1 MSHNA
6 NCRRRPQVDTPGE
19 SALKCQPMTPRLL
32 RLAPILFGLLALIV
46 WEAAVRISEI
56 PVYLVPGPI
65 AVIGAF
71 LRDPEGLLMSLAST
85 LLVTFVA
92 LAVAAAVGASM
103 AVLMALSRLA
113 QAAIQPWA
121 VILQVTPIVAIAPL
135 IIVWVGD
142 PFASLVVCATIVAFF
157 PVFANTA
164 EGLAST
170 PPELHDLFRLYGAGR
185 WKAMALLRLPA
196 ALPYFLT
203 GLRISGGLALVGAVV
218 AEFVAGSGG
227 FASGLAY
234 RILEA
239 GYRLEIPRM
248 FAALVLLSLTGI
260 AINAGL
266 GAFGRLVLRL
276 RGGA

>member
-1 MSHNA
+1 VTE
-6 NCRRRPQVDTPGE
+6 RFYRF
-19 SALKCQPMTPRLL
+19 
-32 RLAPILFGLLALIV
+32 APALFGVFALV
-46 WEAAVRISEI
+46 LWEGAVRILDV
-56 PVYLVPGPI
+56 PVYLIPGPL
-65 AVIGAF
+65 AVVAAF
-71 LRDPEGLLMSLAST
+71 FQDPKGLLVSLAST
-85 LLVTFVA
+85 LAVTFAALVA
-92 LAVAAAVGASM
+92 SAVMGAAM
-103 AVLMALSRLA
+103 AIAMSASRLA

-142 PFASLVVCATIVAFF
+142 PFASLVVCAMIVAFF

-164 EGLAST
+164 TGLASA
-170 PPELHDLFRLYGAGR
+170 PPELADLFRLYGGSR
-185 WKAMALLRLPA
+185 WRTLTLLRLPA
-196 ALPYFLT
+196 AVPYFLT

-239 GYRLEIPRM
+239 GYRLQIPRM
-248 FAALVLLSLTGI
+248 FAALVLLSLAGI

-266 GAFGRLVLRL
+266 GLFGRLILTV
-276 RGGA
+276 RGGV

>member
-1 MSHNA
+1 VFGGAGGGVNA
-6 NCRRRPQVDTPGE
+6 RF
-19 SALKCQPMTPRLL
+19 L
-32 RLAPILFGLLALIV
+32 RFAPTLFGLLALV
-46 WEAAVRISEI
+46 AWEVAVRVTGV
-56 PVYLVPGPI
+56 PAYLVPGPVAI
-65 AVIGAF
+65 IRAF
-71 LRDPEGLLMSLAST
+71 AADPVGLLASLAST
-85 LLVTFVA
+85 LVVTFTALVVASAMGAAMA
-92 LAVAAAVGASM
+92 LAMSV
-103 AVLMALSRLA
+103 SRLA

-164 EGLAST
+164 EGLASA
-170 PPELHDLFRLYGAGR
+170 PSELGDLFRLYGAGR
-185 WKAMALLRLPA
+185 WRALVLLRLPA
-196 ALPYFLT
+196 ALPFFLA

-239 GYRLEIPRM
+239 GYRLEVPRM
-248 FAALVLLSLTGI
+248 FAALVLLSLAGI
-260 AINAGL
+260 AINFGL
-266 GAFGRLVLRL
+266 GAFGRWILRR
-276 RGGA
+276 RGEA

>member
-1 MSHNA
+1 MPS
-6 NCRRRPQVDTPGE
+6 
-19 SALKCQPMTPRLL
+19 QPRFRTLSL
-32 RLAPILFGLLALIV
+32 FHLAPALFGLLALAA
-46 WEAAVRISEI
+46 WEAAVRITGV

-65 AVIGAF
+65 AIVRAF
-71 LRDPEGLLMSLAST
+71 FADPGLLLMSLVST
-85 LLVTFVA
+85 LIVTFVA
-92 LAVAAAVGASM
+92 LVAAASIGATL
-103 AVLMALSRLA
+103 AVAMALSRLA

-121 VILQVTPIVAIAPL
+121 VVLQVTPIVAIAPL

-164 EGLAST
+164 EGLASA
-170 PPELHDLFRLYGAGR
+170 PHELTDLFRLYGAGR
-185 WKAMALLRLPA
+185 WKTLRLLRLPA

-239 GYRLEIPRM
+239 GYRLEIARM
-248 FAALVLLSLTGI
+248 FAALVLLSLAGI
-260 AINAGL
+260 AINLGL
-266 GAFGRLVLRL
+266 GAFGRVILRA
-276 RGGA
+276 RGEA

>member
-1 MSHNA
+1 
-6 NCRRRPQVDTPGE
+6 
-19 SALKCQPMTPRLL
+19 MTGLL
-32 RLAPILFGLLALIV
+32 YRFAPALFGLLALLL
-46 WEAAVRISEI
+46 WEAAVRLFDV
-56 PVYLVPGPI
+56 PVYLIPGPV
-65 AVIGAF
+65 AVVQAF
-71 LRDPEGLLMSLAST
+71 LQDPKGLLSSLAST
-85 LLVTFVA
+85 LAVTFAA
-92 LAVAAAVGASM
+92 LLASAVMGAAM
-103 AVLMALSRLA
+103 AIAMSASRLA

-121 VILQVTPIVAIAPL
+121 VVLQVTPIVAIAPL

-142 PFASLVVCATIVAFF
+142 PFASLVVCAMIVAFF

-164 EGLAST
+164 TGLASA
-170 PPELHDLFRLYGAGR
+170 PPDLADLFRLYGGSR
-185 WKAMALLRLPA
+185 WRTLTLLRLPA

-248 FAALVLLSLTGI
+248 FAALVLLSLAGI
-260 AINAGL
+260 AINSGL
-266 GAFGRLVLRL
+266 GLVGRVLLRD

>member
-1 MSHNA
+1 
-6 NCRRRPQVDTPGE
+6 
-19 SALKCQPMTPRLL
+19 MTERFY
-32 RLAPILFGLLALIV
+32 RLAPTLFGILAVVL
-46 WEAAVRISEI
+46 WEAAVRIFDV
-56 PVYLVPGPI
+56 PVYLVPGPL
-65 AVIGAF
+65 AVVAAF
-71 LRDPEGLLMSLAST
+71 LQDPKGLLLALAST
-85 LLVTFVA
+85 LLVTFAALVA
-92 LAVAAAVGASM
+92 SAVMGGAMAVAMSA
-103 AVLMALSRLA
+103 SRLA

-121 VILQVTPIVAIAPL
+121 VVLQVTPIVAIAPL

-142 PFASLVVCATIVAFF
+142 PFASLVVCAMIVAFF

-164 EGLAST
+164 TGLASA
-170 PPELHDLFRLYGAGR
+170 PPELADLFRLYGGSR
-185 WKAMALLRLPA
+185 WRTLTLLRLPA
-196 ALPYFLT
+196 ALPYFLA

-239 GYRLEIPRM
+239 GYRLQIPRM

-266 GAFGRLVLRL
+266 GLFGRLILQS

>member
-1 MSHNA
+1 
-6 NCRRRPQVDTPGE
+6 
-19 SALKCQPMTPRLL
+19 MTDKLYQ
-32 RLAPILFGLLALIV
+32 LAPGLFGLLALV
-46 WEAAVRISEI
+46 LWEAVVRIFDV

-65 AVIGAF
+65 AVLTAF
-71 LRDPEGLLMSLAST
+71 FQDPRGLLLSLAAT
-85 LLVTFVA
+85 LAVTFAALVA
-92 LAVAAAVGASM
+92 SAVLGGAMAVAMSA
-103 AVLMALSRLA
+103 SRLA

-142 PFASLVVCATIVAFF
+142 PFASLVVCAMIVAFF

-164 EGLAST
+164 EGLASA
-170 PPELHDLFRLYGAGR
+170 PAELSDLFRLYGGSR
-185 WKAMALLRLPA
+185 WRTLTLLRLPA

-234 RILEA
+234 RIMEA

-248 FAALVLLSLTGI
+248 FAALVLLSLSGI
-260 AINAGL
+260 AINSGL
-266 GAFGRLVLRL
+266 GWFARYLLRG

>member
-1 MSHNA
+1 MS
-6 NCRRRPQVDTPGE
+6 
-19 SALKCQPMTPRLL
+19 PRLL
-32 RLAPILFGLLALIV
+32 RLAPTLFGLLALAA
-46 WEAAVRISEI
+46 WEAAVRITGV
-56 PVYLVPGPI
+56 PVYLVPGPVAII
-65 AVIGAF
+65 AAF
-71 LRDPEGLLMSLAST
+71 AKDPTGLLTSLAST
-85 LLVTFVA
+85 LIVTFVA
-92 LAVAAAVGASM
+92 LIVAASVGAAMAVAMSV
-103 AVLMALSRLA
+103 SRLA

-164 EGLAST
+164 EGLASA
-170 PPELHDLFRLYGAGR
+170 PPELGDLFRLYGAGR
-185 WKAMALLRLPA
+185 WRSLVLLRLPA
-196 ALPYFLT
+196 ALPYFLA

-239 GYRLEIPRM
+239 GYRLEVARM
-248 FAALVLLSLTGI
+248 FAALVLLSLAGI
-260 AINAGL
+260 AINTGL
-266 GAFGRLVLRL
+266 GVFGRWVLRR
-276 RGGA
+276 RGEG

>member
-1 MSHNA
+1 
-6 NCRRRPQVDTPGE
+6 
-19 SALKCQPMTPRLL
+19 MTERFY
-32 RLAPILFGLLALIV
+32 RLAPALFGVLALV
-46 WEAAVRISEI
+46 LWEASVRMFDV
-56 PVYLVPGPI
+56 PVYLVPGPL
-65 AVIGAF
+65 AVVAAF
-71 LRDPEGLLMSLAST
+71 LRDPKGLLLSLAST
-85 LLVTFVA
+85 LAVTFAALVA
-92 LAVAAAVGASM
+92 SAVMGAAMAVAMSA
-103 AVLMALSRLA
+103 SRLA

-142 PFASLVVCATIVAFF
+142 PFASLVVCAMIVAFF

-164 EGLAST
+164 TGLASA
-170 PPELHDLFRLYGAGR
+170 PPELADLFRLYGGSR
-185 WKAMALLRLPA
+185 WRTLTLLRLPA

-239 GYRLEIPRM
+239 GYRLQIPRM
-248 FAALVLLSLTGI
+248 FAALVLLSLAGI
-260 AINAGL
+260 AINIGL
-266 GAFGRLVLRL
+266 GLFGRLILQA
-276 RGGA
+276 RGGV